1 MPDKNPLH
9 PLWRWFLLFVLLTLL
24 MSACTSVSVSEMM
37 NNTRWA
43 ESALIILQGVTLL
56 VMLGGLFSLL
66 LLIMPGLTIIWL
78 AALLY
83 AILTGLDWTSGMIFA
98 AISLLMIF
106 GNLVDQLL
114 MGAKARKSGA
124 SWLGVLASMLAAF
137 IFSFVFPPFGGF
149 VAALLVLF
157 SVEAWRLKDIRKAG
171 NSTRE
176 MATGCASAILARF
189 AIGVLMI
196 ALWLLWVWMCGDW
209 PF

>member
-1 MPDKNPLH
+1 MPDKNTLH
-9 PLWRWFLLFVLLTLL
+9 PIQRWCWFLLLITPLF
-24 MSACTSVSVSEMM
+24 SACTSKPIAEILTSEKF
-37 NNTRWA
+37 TD
-43 ESALIILQGVTLL
+43 SALMILQGVTLL

-66 LLIMPGLTIIWL
+66 LVIVPGLTIIWL
-78 AALLY
+78 SALLY
-83 AILTGLDWTSGMIFA
+83 AILTGLDWTSGVIFA

-137 IFSFVFPPFGGF
+137 IFSIVFPPFGGF
-149 VAALLVLF
+149 IAALLVLF
-157 SVEAWRLKDIRKAG
+157 GVEAWRLKDVRRAG
-171 NSTRE
+171 DSTRE
-176 MATGCASAILARF
+176 MAVGCASAILARF

-196 ALWLLWVWMCGDW
+196 ALWVLWVWMCGDW